1 MTPRSKTRLV
11 TLPSGDAW
19 RMRNER
25 DGTRFFFTGSASL
38 TNMCSGRERWPASR
52 AERVTKPGGGLD
64 NAVAMI
70 GECMKVSLYL
80 VLIG

>member
-1 MTPRSKTRLV
+1 MTLS
-11 TLPSGDAW
+11 SGDAW

-52 AERVTKPGGGLD
+52 AERVTKPGGGGLD
-64 NAVAMI
+64 DAVAMI
-70 GECMKVSLYL
+70 GRCMKVSLYL
-80 VLIG
+80 VPIE